1 MPFCRLSDGVQLGH
15 NNAMKTAP
23 ASLSKLSALLDKA
36 QTEEDVKA
44 AWAKVLGVDYNTAD
58 AHDLYTPQ
66 VLFEFKFDKQLAH
79 AEGRAPVVAQVMYYL
94 RRLKFGESKKAI
106 PPHFCIADKTACA
119 IGEVA
124 DWKDLFTDDAGRFD
138 WDVRPSSPDPLL
150 VTAVHKHPAF
160 RKLHPRA
167 LPIAQEAQSAL
178 DALARLLADT
188 TGALGAR
195 VGDKKRIT
203 EDNFEGVFA
212 YWNEVFGESVR
223 NGYKSSRYFVAD
235 IQPGRTQLKADE
247 GKVFF
252 QVGPEELKIKKI
264 LAQDYERFWSLYEKC
279 GDADTLRGIIAKT
292 DRLTDEVDRRVHG
305 EFFTPLPFAK
315 KGLDYL
321 EKQLGRNWWKSG
333 EYRLWDMAA
342 GSGNLQYALP
352 AAALKYCHLSTLYRE
367 DVEHC
372 ERLFPGANI
381 FQYDYLNDDI
391 GNLFAGGAE
400 LNGQGGFD
408 FDAEATW
415 KMPLALR
422 RDLNNPQLKWVILIN
437 PPFATS
443 QQGGATGS
451 NKTSVSMTRLQVKMH
466 ADNLGET
473 SRELFA
479 QFLYRIRREFKGR
492 SAWLGLFSKL
502 KYVNAPNDQKL
513 RDDVFRYKFAR
524 GFMFSSVNF
533 SGTSRSNQFPV
544 GFLLWNLTVSKALE
558 AQTIVLDVFDTDVQK
573 TGTKALP
580 ADHRDA
586 FLSKWV
592 TRPAARTT
600 FPPLSSAI
608 TVKKTGP
615 DLRDRISEGFLASLM
630 CAGNDIQH
638 QNMTALLSGPYAS
651 AGSHSITAGNFEKSM
666 VVHAVRR
673 LPKAQWH
680 NDRDQFMQPH
690 KPPTA
695 TFTNDCV
702 VWSLFSNS
710 NNTAAMKD
718 VAYKGNT
725 YQLENHLFPFAI
737 SEVKQWKMGDVDI
750 ALQLSQAEDRFAAG
764 WLARRKLS
772 PQSRG
777 VIDAAQAVYMC
788 YFAHLAQLRTA
799 RFKIETWDAGWW
811 QVRSA
816 LADRD
821 LGGAEL
827 AGVKNAM
834 DTLKAKLL
842 PQLQDY
848 GFLS

>member
-1 MPFCRLSDGVQLGH
+1 MINSHSGPQ
-15 NNAMKTAP
+15 
-23 ASLSKLSALLDKA
+23 KLLALLAKST
-36 QTEEDVKA
+36 TEEDVKA
-44 AWAKVLGVDYNTAD
+44 AWAKTLGIDYNTSD
-58 AHDLYTPQ
+58 DHDLYTPQ
-66 VLFEFKFDKQLAH
+66 VLFEFKFDKQLAQS
-79 AEGRAPVVAQVMYYL
+79 ANRAPVVAQVMYYL

-106 PPHFCIADKTACA
+106 PLSFCIADKTACA
-119 IGEVA
+119 VGAVA
-124 DWKDLFTDDAGRFD
+124 EWKALFTDAAERFD
-138 WDVRPSSPDPLL
+138 WDLRPSNPDPLL
-150 VTAVHKHPAF
+150 IAAVQKHPAF
-160 RKLHPRA
+160 KKLHPRQ
-167 LPIAQEAQSAL
+167 LQIAEEAQSVL
-178 DALARLLADT
+178 EELARLLANE
-188 TGALGAR
+188 LGAS

-203 EDNFEGVFA
+203 EANFEGVFD

-264 LAQDYERFWSLYEKC
+264 LAEDYERFWSLYEKC
-279 GDADTLRGIIAKT
+279 DDAEALRGIIAKT
-292 DRLTDEVDRRVHG
+292 DRLTDEADRRVHG
-305 EFFTPLPFAK
+305 EFFTPLDFAK

-321 EKQLGRNWWKSG
+321 QKQLGKNWWQSG
-333 EYRLWDMAA
+333 DYRLWDMAA

-352 AAALKYCHLSTLYRE
+352 ATALKYCYLSTLYKE

-415 KMPLALR
+415 KMPAALR
-422 RDLNNPQLKWVILIN
+422 RDLDNPKIKWVVLIN

-451 NKTSVSMTRLQVKMH
+451 NKTSVSMTKLQIKMH
-466 ADNLGET
+466 ADKLGET

-492 SAWLGLFSKL
+492 TAWLGLFSKL
-502 KYVNAPNDQKL
+502 KYVNATNDQKL

-533 SGTSRSNQFPV
+533 SGTSRSSQFPV
-544 GFLLWNLTVSKALE
+544 GFLLWNLKAAKALE
-558 AQTIVLDVFDTDVQK
+558 AQAITLDVFDTLVQK

-580 ADHRDA
+580 SDHRDA

-592 TRPAARTT
+592 DRPAARIT

-608 TVKKTGP
+608 TVKTSGP

-651 AGSHSITAGNFEKSM
+651 AGSHSVTADNFEKSM
-666 VVHAVRR
+666 IVHAVRR
-673 LPKAQWH
+673 LPKAEWH
-680 NDRDQFMQPH
+680 NDRDQFMQPS
-690 KPPTA
+690 KAPTV
-695 TFTNDCV
+695 TFADDCV

-710 NNTAAMKD
+710 NNTVAMKD
-718 VAYKGNT
+718 VAYSGSIF
-725 YQLENHLFPFAI
+725 QIDNHFFPFAVKAVRRWRI
-737 SEVKQWKMGDVDI
+737 SDADMKLRLTR
-750 ALQLSQAEDRFAAG
+750 ANNRFVAD
-764 WLARRKLS
+764 WLAERKLS
-772 PQSRG
+772 PQSQA
-777 VIDAAQAVYMC
+777 VVDAARAVYQC
-788 YFAHLAQLRTA
+788 YFAQLTQLRTA
-799 RFKIETWDAGWW
+799 KFKIDTWDAGWW
-811 QVRSA
+811 QIRSS
-816 LADRD
+816 LVDRD
-821 LGGAEL
+821 VGSVEL
-827 AGVKNAM
+827 LAM
-834 DTLKAKLL
+834 KPAMEQLKGKLL
-842 PQLQDY
+842 PQLQSY

>member
-1 MPFCRLSDGVQLGH
+1 
-15 NNAMKTAP
+15 MKNPP
-23 ASLSKLSALLDKA
+23 ASLHKLLPLLAKA
-36 QTEEDVKA
+36 CTDEDVKA
-44 AWAKVLGVDYNTAD
+44 AWAKTLGLDYNTSD
-58 AHDLYTPQ
+58 DHDLYTPQ
-66 VLFEFKFDKQLAH
+66 VLFEFKFDRQLAH
-79 AEGRAPVVAQVMYYL
+79 AANRAPVVAQVMYYL
-94 RRLKFGESKKAI
+94 RRLKFGESRKAI
-106 PPHFCIADKTACA
+106 PASFCIADRGACA
-119 IGEVA
+119 IGDVA
-124 DWKDLFTDDAGRFD
+124 DWKAIFSDADLRFD
-138 WDVRPSSPDPLL
+138 WDLRPSSPDPLL
-150 VTAVHKHPAF
+150 VAAVQKHPAF
-160 RKLHPRA
+160 KKLHPREVH
-167 LPIAQEAQSAL
+167 IAEEAQSVL
-178 DALARLLADT
+178 DELAGLLSST
-188 TGALGAR
+188 SGAR

-203 EDNFEGVFA
+203 EANFEGVFD

-279 GDADTLRGIIAKT
+279 DDAEALRGIIAKT
-292 DRLTDEVDRRVHG
+292 DRLTDEVARRTHG
-305 EFFTPLPFAK
+305 EFFTPLDFAK

-321 EKQLGRNWWKSG
+321 EKQLGRDWWKSG

-352 AAALKYCHLSTLYRE
+352 AAALKYCYLSTLYKE

-400 LNGQGGFD
+400 LNGQGGFE

-415 KMPLALR
+415 KMPSALR
-422 RDLNNPQLKWVILIN
+422 RDLNNPQIKWVILIN

-466 ADNLGET
+466 ADKLGET

-492 SAWLGLFSKL
+492 TAWLGLFSKL
-502 KYVNAPNDQKL
+502 KYVNASNDQKL

-533 SGTSRSNQFPV
+533 SGTSRSSQFPV
-544 GFLLWNLTVSKALE
+544 GFLVWNLKVAKALD
-558 AQTIVLDVFDTDVQK
+558 AQTITLDVFDTDVQK
-573 TGTKALP
+573 TGAKVLP
-580 ADHRDA
+580 VDHRDA

-592 TRPAARTT
+592 ERPAARIK

-608 TVKKTGP
+608 TVKKSGP

-651 AGSHSITAGNFEKSM
+651 AGSHSVTADNFEKSM
-666 VVHAVRR
+666 IVHAVRR
-673 LPKAQWH
+673 LPKAEWH
-680 NDRDQFMQPH
+680 NDRDQFMQPR
-690 KPPTA
+690 KPPTE

-710 NNTAAMKD
+710 NNTVSMVN
-718 VAYKGNT
+718 VAYADNT
-725 YQLENHLFPFAI
+725 YQMENHFFPFPVKEIRKWKI
-737 SEVKQWKMGDVDI
+737 SDADI
-750 ALQLSQAEDRFAAG
+750 KLQLTQADDRFAAD
-764 WLARRKLS
+764 WLDSHKLS
-772 PQSRG
+772 PQ
-777 VIDAAQAVYMC
+777 AQAVLTAARAVYQS
-788 YFAHLAQLRTA
+788 YFAHLTELRTA
-799 RFKIETWDAGWW
+799 KFKIDTWDAGWW
-811 QVRSA
+811 QIRSA
-816 LADRD
+816 LTDRESSA
-821 LGGAEL
+821 AEL
-827 AGVKNAM
+827 LVLKNAM
-834 DTLKAKLL
+834 GKLKAKLL
-842 PQLQDY
+842 PQLQTY

>member
-1 MPFCRLSDGVQLGH
+1 MK
-15 NNAMKTAP
+15 NALATLP
-23 ASLSKLSALLDKA
+23 KLLALLDKA

-44 AWAKVLGVDYNTAD
+44 AWAKTLGIDYNTSD
-58 AHDLYTPQ
+58 DHDLYTPQ
-66 VLFEFKFDKQLAH
+66 VLFEFKFDRQLTQADS
-79 AEGRAPVVAQVMYYL
+79 RAPVVAQVMYYL

-106 PPHFCIADKTACA
+106 PPSFCVADKTACA

-124 DWKDLFTDDAGRFD
+124 DWIALYTDTAERFD
-138 WDVRPSSPDPLL
+138 WDLRPSSPDPAL
-150 VTAVHKHPAF
+150 VAAVHKHPAF
-160 RKLHPRA
+160 KKLHPRA
-167 LPIAQEAQSAL
+167 LHIAEEAQSAI
-178 DALARLLADT
+178 DTLARLLAD
-188 TGALGAR
+188 APGAR

-203 EDNFEGVFA
+203 EENFEGVFD

-279 GDADTLRGIIAKT
+279 DDAQAIRGIIAKT
-292 DRLTDEVDRRVHG
+292 DRLTDEVDRRTHG
-305 EFFTPLPFAK
+305 EFFTPLDFAK

-321 EKQLGRNWWKSG
+321 EKQLGRDWWKSG
-333 EYRLWDMAA
+333 DYRLWDMAA

-352 AAALKYCHLSTLYRE
+352 AAALKYCHLSTLYDE

-415 KMPLALR
+415 KMPPALR
-422 RDLNNPQLKWVILIN
+422 RDLDNPKLKWVILIN
-437 PPFATS
+437 PPFATA

-451 NKTSVSMTRLQVKMH
+451 NKEGVSMTKLRVKMH
-466 ADNLGET
+466 ADCLGEV

-492 SAWLGLFSKL
+492 NAWLGMFSKL
-502 KYVNAPNDQKL
+502 KYVNATNDQKL

-544 GFLLWNLTVSKALE
+544 GFLLWNLKTEVALE
-558 AQTIVLDVFDTDVQK
+558 AQTIMLDVFDSDVQK
-573 TGTKALP
+573 TAIKNLSSA
-580 ADHRDA
+580 HRDA
-586 FLSKWV
+586 FLSKWID
-592 TRPAARTT
+592 RPPARTP
-600 FPPLSSAI
+600 FPPFSSAI
-608 TVKKTGP
+608 TVKEFGP
-615 DLRDRISEGFLASLM
+615 DLRDRISEGFLASFM
-630 CAGNDIQH
+630 CGGNDLQH
-638 QNMTALLSGPYAS
+638 QNKTALLSGPYAS
-651 AGSHSITAGNFEKSM
+651 AGSHSVTADNFEKSM
-666 VVHAVRR
+666 IVHAVRR
-673 LPKAQWH
+673 LPKADWQ
-680 NDRDQFMQPH
+680 NDRDQFMQPQ
-690 KPPTA
+690 KTPTA

-702 VWSLFSNS
+702 VWSLLSNS
-710 NNTAAMKD
+710 NNTVAMKD
-718 VAYKGNT
+718 VAYDGNT
-725 YQLENHLFPFAI
+725 YQIENHLFPFPVKDLRKWKI
-737 SEVKQWKMGDVDI
+737 SDADI
-750 ALQLSQAEDRFAAG
+750 KLQLTQADDRFASS
-764 WLARRKLS
+764 WLAARKLS
-772 PQSRG
+772 PQSQA
-777 VIDAAQAVYMC
+777 VLDAARAVYAC
-788 YFAHLAQLRTA
+788 YFQHLTELRMA
-799 RFKIETWDAGWW
+799 KFKIETWDAGWW

-816 LADRD
+816 LADRG
-821 LGGAEL
+821 LGEAEL
-827 AGVKNAM
+827 AAMKPAM
-834 DTLKAKLL
+834 DKLKAKLL
-842 PQLQDY
+842 PQLQAY

>member
-1 MPFCRLSDGVQLGH
+1 MK
-15 NNAMKTAP
+15 NALATLP
-23 ASLSKLSALLDKA
+23 KLLALLDKA

-44 AWAKVLGVDYNTAD
+44 AWAKTLGIDYNTSD
-58 AHDLYTPQ
+58 DHDLYTPQ
-66 VLFEFKFDKQLAH
+66 VLFEFKFDRQLAQ
-79 AEGRAPVVAQVMYYL
+79 AASRAPVVAQVMYYL

-106 PPHFCIADKTACA
+106 PAYFCIADKTACA

-124 DWKDLFTDDAGRFD
+124 HWRVLFTDDAGHFD
-138 WDVRPSSPDPLL
+138 WDLRPSSPDPAL
-150 VTAVHKHPAF
+150 VAAVRKHPAF
-160 RKLHPRA
+160 DKLHPRV
-167 LPIAQEAQSAL
+167 LHIAPEAQSAL
-178 DALARLLADT
+178 DTLAGLLANAP
-188 TGALGAR
+188 GVR

-203 EDNFEGVFA
+203 EENFEGVFD

-235 IQPGRTQLKADE
+235 IQPGRTQIKADE

-279 GDADTLRGIIAKT
+279 DDAQALRGIIAKT
-292 DRLTDEVDRRVHG
+292 DRLTDEVDRRTHG

-321 EKQLGRNWWKSG
+321 EKQLGRDWWKSG
-333 EYRLWDMAA
+333 NYRLWDMAA

-372 ERLFPGANI
+372 ERLFPGAHI

-391 GNLFAGGAE
+391 GNLFAGGGE

-422 RDLNNPQLKWVILIN
+422 RDLNNPELKWVILIN

-443 QQGGATGS
+443 QGGGAMGS

-492 SAWLGLFSKL
+492 HAWLGLFSKL
-502 KYVNAPNDQKL
+502 KYVNAGNDQKL

-533 SGTSRSNQFPV
+533 SGTSRSSQFPV
-544 GFLLWNLTVSKALE
+544 GFLLWNLKVVKALE
-558 AQTIVLDVFDTDVQK
+558 AQTILLDVFDTSVQK
-573 TGTKALP
+573 TGTKALS

-592 TRPAARTT
+592 DRPAARVT
-600 FPPLSSAI
+600 FPPLSSAV
-608 TVKKTGP
+608 TVKKSGP
-615 DLRDRISEGFLASLM
+615 DLRDRVSEGFLASLM

-651 AGSHSITAGNFEKSM
+651 AGSHSVTPGNFEKSLI
-666 VVHAVRR
+666 VHAVRR
-673 LPKAQWH
+673 LPKAEWH
-680 NDRDQFMQPH
+680 NDRDQFMQPQ

-710 NNTAAMKD
+710 NNTVAMKD
-718 VAYKGNT
+718 VAYGGDV
-725 YQLENHLFPFAI
+725 YQIDNHLFPFPVKEARAWKI
-737 SEVKQWKMGDVDI
+737 SDADI
-750 ALQLSQAEDRFAAG
+750 KLQLTQADDRFASS
-764 WLARRKLS
+764 WLATRKLS
-772 PQSRG
+772 PQSQA
-777 VIDAAQAVYMC
+777 VLDAARAVYQC
-788 YFAHLAQLRTA
+788 YFAHLSELRTA
-799 RFKIETWDAGWW
+799 RFKIDTWDAGWW
-811 QVRSA
+811 QIRSA
-816 LADRD
+816 LADRE
-821 LGGAEL
+821 LGSAEL
-827 AGVKNAM
+827 AAVKPAM
-834 DTLKAKLL
+834 DKLKAKLL
-842 PQLQDY
+842 PQLQSY